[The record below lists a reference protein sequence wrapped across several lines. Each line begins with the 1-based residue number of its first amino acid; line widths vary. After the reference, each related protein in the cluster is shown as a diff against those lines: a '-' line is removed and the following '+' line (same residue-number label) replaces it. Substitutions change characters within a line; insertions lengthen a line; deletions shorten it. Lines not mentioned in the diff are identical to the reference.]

1 MALTEIFGNHLSGIG
16 LIGVVLS
23 SVVPI
28 WAFSDAFSRPV
39 QGPPAERL

>member
-1 MALTEIFGNHLSGIG
+1 MALADVFGIG
-16 LIGVVLS
+16 LFGALSPVVRN
-23 SVVPI
+23 